1 MTDYHAL
8 TKKLQI
14 HQKKIKKKR
23 TTYQKNTYLCSVLK
37 TIDCITDLKSK
48 EK

>member
-1 MTDYHAL
+1 MHLQKSYKYI
-8 TKKLQI
+8 KK
-14 HQKKIKKKR
+14 KSKKKR